1 MLLAKRPARGKPRS
15 PERVVRL
22 PPATVACAP
31 RNGLPLADLPMPR
44 AALFHRE
51 TTMFQILSNN
61 RRPSRGIVLAC
72 VAVTVLYW
80 VGLCLVAGRP
90 IWFW

>member
-1 MLLAKRPARGKPRS
+1 
-15 PERVVRL
+15 
-22 PPATVACAP
+22 
-31 RNGLPLADLPMPR
+31 
-44 AALFHRE
+44 
-51 TTMFQILSNN
+51 MFQILSNN
-61 RRPSRGIVLAC
+61 RRPSRGIVLAS